1 MVSQEVRALSGYS
14 TVQIETYCCVRSM
27 SQKTNR
33 DSRHFLQSLTIL
45 VLAVFVIQSQP
56 VCDAVASGPV
66 QDVVSQIQPRA
77 SRDDPGGPSAQDL
90 SLTAQEAA
98 WLAEHPEITIAVN
111 QAWPPMDYLDL
122 DGVPQGIG
130 VGFIKALN
138 SRLGGRLK
146 VVPLPWTEMVEGV
159 KEKRIDALMDIT
171 PRPDREAVFHFT
183 EPYLNIPHSIIAR
196 KDAPYYED
204 LSRLTGKA
212 VGVERQFFIERVLQE
227 KYPGIR
233 VNLFDT
239 TSDAL
244 DAVSKG
250 IIDAYVGNRAVAMY
264 IMERELIPNLK
275 VHGKIRETRSINAIG
290 VRKDWPVLRDV
301 LQKALDDL
309 HREEISAILRK
320 WVDIDEEAAAPMIQ
334 LSPEEKAWLKEHPD
348 ITIAF
353 DGDYA
358 PYSFQNDKGEF
369 IGIAVDVARELAKRA
384 GIQLKVYPEGV
395 WDRLYAAAQKREVD
409 VIATLVLR
417 PERREWFEF
426 TRPYLSIAQY
436 IITRKDND
444 DIRSREQIAGKTVAL
459 VKGYA
464 TTAQILEEFPTV
476 RPYEVDSLTAAL
488 EAVSIGRAD
497 ATVLGM
503 GMAHHLIAQKGFL
516 NLKFAALYAQGFSD
530 ERFGVRKDWPELA
543 AILDKALNSLSEQE
557 RLHVFQRWSIPEI
570 ARVEAVTQPALLLK
584 LTEAEQAWLR
594 EHPDVRIAIMNDWPP
609 MNFVDETGKPQGI
622 GVDFVE
628 ALNGRLRGIL
638 TIEAGPFDNNLDR
651 VKNRELDALM
661 DITPTK
667 DREPHFHFTIPYL
680 TIPHVLVG
688 RRDGPYYTSEKDLNG
703 KTVALERGYY
713 NVQYFRDHFPDV
725 KTREYASTSEA
736 LDAVSR
742 GEADAYAGNRAAVTY
757 LIEKELMANLRVMG
771 RMEKPPAV
779 LCIGV
784 RKDWPLLAGLLDRA
798 LASITREE
806 VRGIHR
812 KWLDVME
819 DARTSLDL
827 TPQERAWLRDHPVLR
842 LGYDPDWPPV
852 EYVDKEGNLV
862 GMSADFMEKLNAI
875 VGIDIRPTK
884 PQGWQTTLN
893 EVREGS
899 IDILFSATRTPQR
912 ATSLLFSDPYLR
924 FPMVIVTGQG
934 APYIGDM
941 KDLRGKKIA
950 VVNGYASH
958 DILKDNHPE
967 LDLLLV
973 DDVTMGLA
981 EVTRR
986 KAYAFIDS
994 LAAISHVIGREGIS
1008 GVKVSGETPYSY
1020 EISVAVP
1027 KDQPILANIVQKAL
1041 NSISEEDRNAIFKRW
1056 ISVTYERKF
1065 DYQLLWKIILAV
1077 MLIFA
1082 AVLYWNHRLAR
1093 EINLRKRI
1101 EGELVIA
1108 KESAESA
1115 NRVKSAFLA
1124 SMSHELR
1131 TPLNSII
1138 GFTGIIL
1145 NELAGPLNLEQKKQ
1159 LKMVKGSSH
1168 HLLNLINDVLDIS
1181 KIEAGEVEITKND
1194 FSMPQVIDQVVESL
1208 RPLAE
1213 QKGLTLFAQIDP
1225 DVDAVV
1231 SDERRIR
1238 QILINLA
1245 NNAIKFT
1252 EKGGV
1257 QIACRRRDSAVEVRV
1272 TDTGIGI
1279 REEDMGKLFKPFQQ
1293 LDTGTSRKY
1302 EGTGLGLSVCR
1313 RILDLLGGRIWVE
1326 SQFGEGS
1333 TFAFTLPLRPEK
1345 KDDEKEDPD
1354 R

>member
-1 MVSQEVRALSGYS
+1 MN
-14 TVQIETYCCVRSM
+14 
-27 SQKTNR
+27 QKTNQHPH
-33 DSRHFLQSLTIL
+33 HFLQSLIFVIL
-45 VLAVFVIQSQP
+45 VIFVIQSQP
-56 VCDAVASGPV
+56 VCDSIASVPAKDGI
-66 QDVVSQIQPRA
+66 SQINPSV
-77 SRDDPGGPSAQDL
+77 SRDEQGGPAAQGL
-90 SLTAQEAA
+90 SLTPEESA
-98 WLAEHPEITIAVN
+98 WLADHPEITIAIN
-111 QAWPPMDYLDL
+111 QAWPPMDHTDA
-122 DGVPQGIG
+122 DGTPQGIG
-130 VGFIKALN
+130 VGFIRALN
-138 SRLGGRLK
+138 GRLGGRLK
-146 VVPLPWTEMVEGV
+146 IVPLPWTDMVEAG
-159 KEKRIDALMDIT
+159 KERRIDALMDIT
-171 PRPDREAVFHFT
+171 PRPDREPFFHFT
-183 EPYLNIPHSIIAR
+183 RPYLIIPHSIIAR
-196 KDAPYYED
+196 QDAPYYQD
-204 LSRLTGKA
+204 LSGLAGKT
-212 VGVERQFFIERVLQE
+212 VGVERRFFIERVFRE
-227 KYPGIR
+227 KYPDIR
-233 VNLFDT
+233 VRLFDT

-250 IIDAYVGNRAVAMY
+250 ILDAYVGNRAVAMY
-264 IMERELIPNLK
+264 IMERELITNLK
-275 VHGKIRETRSINAIG
+275 VHGKVQETASINAIG
-290 VRKDWPVLRDV
+290 VRKDWPVLRDI

-309 HREEISAILRK
+309 NREEVSAILKK
-320 WVDIDEEAAAPMIQ
+320 WVDLDEAAAAAAVQ
-334 LSPEEKAWLKEHPD
+334 LSPAEEAWLQDHP
-348 ITIAF
+348 
-353 DGDYA
+353 
-358 PYSFQNDKGEF
+358 K
-369 IGIAVDVARELAKRA
+369 
-384 GIQLKVYPEGV
+384 
-395 WDRLYAAAQKREVD
+395 
-409 VIATLVLR
+409 
-417 PERREWFEF
+417 
-426 TRPYLSIAQY
+426 
-436 IITRKDND
+436 
-444 DIRSREQIAGKTVAL
+444 
-459 VKGYA
+459 
-464 TTAQILEEFPTV
+464 
-476 RPYEVDSLTAAL
+476 
-488 EAVSIGRAD
+488 
-497 ATVLGM
+497 
-503 GMAHHLIAQKGFL
+503 
-516 NLKFAALYAQGFSD
+516 
-530 ERFGVRKDWPELA
+530 
-543 AILDKALNSLSEQE
+543 
-557 RLHVFQRWSIPEI
+557 
-570 ARVEAVTQPALLLK
+570 
-584 LTEAEQAWLR
+584 
-594 EHPDVRIAIMNDWPP
+594 VRIGIMNDWPP

-667 DREPHFHFTIPYL
+667 DREPYFDFTIPYL

-688 RRDGPYYTSEKDLNG
+688 RRDGPYFKSEKDLNG
-703 KTVALERGYY
+703 KTVALERSYY

-771 RMEKPPAV
+771 RMEKPPVV

-784 RKDWPLLAGLLDRA
+784 RKDWSLLAGLLDRA

-812 KWLDVME
+812 KWLDVMQ

-842 LGYDPDWPPV
+842 LGYDTDWPPV
-852 EYVDKEGNLV
+852 EYVNKEGKLV

-875 VGIDIRPTK
+875 IGIDIKPTK
-884 PQGWQTTLN
+884 PQSWQATLD
-893 EVREGS
+893 EMREGT

-912 ATSLLFSDPYLR
+912 EEFLHFSEPYLR
-924 FPMVIVTGQG
+924 FPMVIVTDQG
-934 APYIGDM
+934 APYVGDM

-958 DILKDNHPE
+958 DILKHRHPE

-973 DDVTMGLA
+973 DDVTTGLTD
-981 EVTRR
+981 VTRR

-1020 EISVAVP
+1020 QISVAVP
-1027 KDQPILANIVQKAL
+1027 EDQPILAGIIQKAL

-1065 DYQLLWKIILAV
+1065 DYRMLWKVLLAV
-1077 MLIFA
+1077 MLIFS
-1082 AVLYWNHRLAR
+1082 AVLYWNRRLAR
-1093 EINLRKRI
+1093 EINLRKKI
-1101 EGELVIA
+1101 EGELVEA
-1108 KESAESA
+1108 KEAAETS

-1181 KIEAGEVEITKND
+1181 KIEAGEVEITKNH

-1213 QKGLTLFAQIDP
+1213 QKGLSLFAQIDP
-1225 DVDAVV
+1225 DVDRVV

-1252 EKGGV
+1252 ENGGV
-1257 QIACRRRDSAVEVRV
+1257 RIVCRRQDSAIEVRV

-1279 REEDMGKLFKPFQQ
+1279 RSEDMGKLFKPFQQ
-1293 LDTGTSRKY
+1293 LDTGTARRY
-1302 EGTGLGLSVCR
+1302 EGTGLGLSVCK
-1313 RILDLLGGRIWVE
+1313 RILDMLGGRIWVE

-1333 TFAFTLPLRPEK
+1333 TFAFTLPLKPEK
-1345 KDDEKEDPD
+1345 KNDKKEDPD

>member
-1 MVSQEVRALSGYS
+1 MN
-14 TVQIETYCCVRSM
+14 
-27 SQKTNR
+27 QKTNR
-33 DSRHFLQSLTIL
+33 DAHHFLQPLIF
-45 VLAVFVIQSQP
+45 VMLAVFFIPSQP
-56 VCDAVASGPV
+56 VCDSIASVPLKDGI
-66 QDVVSQIQPRA
+66 SQINPSV
-77 SRDDPGGPSAQDL
+77 SRDEQGSPAAQGL
-90 SLTAQEAA
+90 SLTFEESA
-98 WLAEHPEITIAVN
+98 WLADHPEITIAIN
-111 QAWPPMDYLDL
+111 QAWPPMDYTDA
-122 DGVPQGIG
+122 DGTPQGIG

-138 SRLGGRLK
+138 GRLGGRLK
-146 VVPLPWTEMVEGV
+146 IVPLPWTEMVEGV
-159 KEKRIDALMDIT
+159 KERRIDALMDIT
-171 PRPDREAVFHFT
+171 PRPDREAFFHFT
-183 EPYLNIPHSIIAR
+183 KPYLTVPHSIIAR

-204 LSRLTGKA
+204 LSRLANKT

-227 KYPGIR
+227 KYPDIR

-250 IIDAYVGNRAVAMY
+250 NIDAYIGNRAVAMY
-264 IMERELIPNLK
+264 IMERELITNLK
-275 VHGKIRETRSINAIG
+275 VHGKIRESASVNAIG
-290 VRKDWPVLRDV
+290 VRKDWPVLRDI

-309 HREEISAILRK
+309 RRDEISHILKK
-320 WVDIDEEAAAPMIQ
+320 WVDLDEEGAPSAVQ
-334 LSPEEKAWLKEHPD
+334 LTPEEKAWVKDHPE

-353 DGDYA
+353 DGDYP
-358 PYSFQNDKGEF
+358 PYSFRNGQGEVV
-369 IGIAVDVARELAKRA
+369 GIAVDMARELARRV

-436 IITRKDND
+436 VITRKDS
-444 DIRSREQIAGKTVAL
+444 DIRSREQLAGKTVAL

-464 TTAQILEEFPTV
+464 TTAQVLEEFPTV
-476 RPYEVDSLTAAL
+476 TPHEVDTLKAAL
-488 EAVSIGRAD
+488 EAVSIGKAD
-497 ATVLGM
+497 AAVVGM
-503 GMAHHLIAQKGFL
+503 GMAHHLISQEGFL
-516 NLKFAALYAQGFSD
+516 NLKFAALYAQGLSD
-530 ERFGVRKDWPELA
+530 ERFGVRKDWPKLA

-557 RLHVFQRWSIPEI
+557 RLQIFQRWSIPEI
-570 ARVEAVTQPALLLK
+570 ARVEAVAHPSIPFE
-584 LTEAEQAWLR
+584 LTEAEQAWLQD
-594 EHPDVRIAIMNDWPP
+594 HPKVRIGIMNDWPP
-609 MNFVDETGKPQGI
+609 MNFVDETGRVHGI

-628 ALNGRLRGIL
+628 ALNQRLKGIL
-638 TIEAGPFDNNLDR
+638 TVEPNSFDKNLDR
-651 VKNRELDALM
+651 VKKGELDALM

-667 DREPHFHFTIPYL
+667 DREPHFHFTISYL

-713 NVQYFRDHFPDV
+713 NVQYFHDNFSEV
-725 KTREYASTSEA
+725 KTREYGSTSEA

-742 GEADAYAGNRAAVTY
+742 GEADVYAGNRAAVTY

-771 RMEKPPAV
+771 RMDKPPVV

-784 RKDWPLLAGLLDRA
+784 PRDFPVLAGLLDRA

-852 EYVDKEGNLV
+852 EYVNKEGKLV

-884 PQGWQTTLN
+884 PQGWQTTLD

-912 ATSLLFSDPYLR
+912 ETFLLFSEPYLR
-924 FPMVIVTGQG
+924 FPMVIVTDQG

-958 DILKDNHPE
+958 DILKDKHPE

-973 DDVTMGLA
+973 DSVTTGLT

-994 LAAISHVIGREGIS
+994 LAAISHVIGREGIA

-1020 EISVAVP
+1020 HISVAVL
-1027 KDQPILANIVQKAL
+1027 KDQPILAGIIQKAL
-1041 NSISEEDRNAIFKRW
+1041 NSITEEDRNAIFKRW
-1056 ISVTYERKF
+1056 ISVTYEGKF
-1065 DYQLLWKIILAV
+1065 NYAVLWKVLIGA

-1082 AVLYWNHRLAR
+1082 AVLYWNRRLAR
-1093 EINLRKRI
+1093 EISLRRKI
-1101 EGELVIA
+1101 EEELVEA
-1108 KESAESA
+1108 KEAAESA

-1159 LKMVKGSSH
+1159 LKMVKGSSQ

-1181 KIEAGEVEITKND
+1181 KIEAGEVEITKD
-1194 FSMPQVIDQVVESL
+1194 EFSMPQVVDQVVESL

-1213 QKGLTLFAQIDP
+1213 QKGLSLFAKVDP
-1225 DVDAVV
+1225 DVDLLV
-1231 SDERRIR
+1231 SDERRVR

-1257 QIACRRRDSAVEVRV
+1257 RIACRRQDSAIEVRV

-1279 REEDMGKLFKPFQQ
+1279 RAEDMGKLFRPFQQ
-1293 LDTGTSRKY
+1293 LDIGTARRY
-1302 EGTGLGLSVCR
+1302 EGTGLGLSVCK
-1313 RILDLLGGRIWVE
+1313 RILDMLDGTIRVDSQPGR
-1326 SQFGEGS
+1326 GS
-1333 TFAFTLPLRPEK
+1333 TFAFMLPLKPEK
-1345 KDDEKEDPD
+1345 KNDEKEDPD